1 MDEKKNNLILT
12 EEEINIMF
20 KSTYDLPSTMKGAMA
35 NAVAIWDVM
44 GISEEEFNE
53 MRNKKAPVESS
64 EK

>member
-12 EEEINIMF
+12 EEEINKMF

-35 NAVAIWDVM
+35 NATAIWDVM
-44 GISEEEFNE
+44 GISEEQFNE